1 MIMHS
6 RQRLVTALL
15 AGALLSSSPLW
26 AEEPTT
32 DDSMSYSSIVETMS
46 HKEGFLTFYR
56 DQTTGETLFAINES
70 QLNQPMI
77 YLAQSLDGIVEA
89 GHFRGNFRETRVI
102 EFRRYFDRIDIV
114 ALNPRFQ
121 FDPNNPLS
129 RAANAN
135 ISQATLATL
144 PIIAEEEGQI
154 LLSADRLFIG
164 DALHKLTPTLDRR
177 SSGAGFMMG
186 ELLEHRSRFSAER
199 VYPRNVDVVIDYVFL
214 NNEPQES
221 SAAQADA
228 RITQIR
234 LQHSLIALP
243 ENDYQ
248 PRADDARI
256 GYFTQSFDRMT
267 DSSWAPYGDV
277 INRWHL
283 EKKHPEQDLSEPVE
297 PIVWWIENT
306 TPHEWRKAIRQGVEG
321 WNIAFEAAGFK
332 NALVVKE
339 QPDDAEWES
348 GDINYNVLRW
358 TSSPQPLFGGY
369 GPSLANPLTG
379 EIIAANIMLEHI
391 FLSNVW
397 LTEQVFAPVTPT
409 QQTHTHIIN
418 GQPVHCSAAH
428 SLQQGLMMARATYG
442 LPTGEAFADNERL
455 QQGLRHLV
463 MHEIG
468 HTLGLN
474 HNMKSHSL
482 WDNEQIHDKSLTK
495 GVLSGS
501 VMDYAPI
508 NLAPV
513 GKPQGDYYS
522 YLPGP
527 YDIWAIEYGYS
538 PALADPEQ
546 ESQRLERILQRSHQ
560 PELAFAN
567 DADDMRFPGVHI
579 DPRAM
584 IGAHSSDPIT
594 YATQRFELIKHTY
607 PQLLQTARVPG
618 QSHQQLLISAN
629 VLFNH
634 YLNQANVV
642 SRYIGGIYVERAVV
656 GQDPQVKP
664 FTPVALADQQRAMR
678 TLANYVFAPDVLQEM
693 MPLLNYMQPQRRGF
707 ARYGINEDP
716 KPHQRLFAMQQMI
729 LDHLLHPNVTMRLSD
744 SRLYGNQYSV
754 NQMLSELTNA
764 IFVDA
769 RQVNSISQMLQ
780 VSYVQRLI
788 VIANLDKENESEH
801 DFVTRSEALAQLHA
815 IRKMRLS
822 RHVSDE
828 VKNHYQFINQMIDGA
843 LK

>member
-6 RQRLVTALL
+6 RQRLVVALL
-15 AGALLSSSPLW
+15 TGALLSSSPIW
-26 AEEPTT
+26 AEEPAV
-32 DDSMSYSSIVETMS
+32 DDAMSYTSIVETMS
-46 HKEGFLTFYR
+46 QKEGWLNFYR
-56 DQTTGETLFAINES
+56 DQTTGETLFSLNES

-77 YLAQSLDGIVEA
+77 YLAQSLDGIAEA
-89 GHFRGNFRETRVI
+89 RHFRGNFRETRVI

-121 FDPNNPLS
+121 FDEHSPLA

-135 ISQATLATL
+135 ISEATLASL
-144 PIIAEEEGQI
+144 PIIAEDEGKI

-164 DALHKLTPTLDRR
+164 DALHKLTPISDRR
-177 SSGAGFMMG
+177 SSRPGFMMG

-199 VYPRNVDVVIDYVFL
+199 VYPHNVDVVIDYVFL
-214 NNEPQES
+214 NNDPQES
-221 SAAQADA
+221 SDAQADA

-243 ENDYQ
+243 DNNYQ

-256 GYFTQSFDRMT
+256 GYFSQSFDRMT
-267 DSSWAPYGDV
+267 DSSWTPYGDV

-283 EKKHPEQDLSEPVE
+283 EKKHPEQAMSEPVE

-306 TPHEWRKAIRQGVEG
+306 TPHEWREAIRQGVEG

-339 QPDDAEWES
+339 QPDDAEWEA
-348 GDINYNVLRW
+348 GDINYNVIRW
-358 TSSPQPLFGGY
+358 TSSPRPLFGGY

-379 EIIAANIMLEHI
+379 EIIAANIMLEHV

-397 LTEQVFAPVTPT
+397 LTEQVFAPFTLT
-409 QQTHTHIIN
+409 QQPHTHTIN
-418 GQPVHCSAAH
+418 GEQVLCSAAH

-442 LPTGEAFADNERL
+442 LPSGDDFASNQRL

-463 MHEIG
+463 MHEVG
-468 HTLGLN
+468 HTLGLS

-482 WDNEQIHDKSLTK
+482 WDNEQIHDKSVTQ

-501 VMDYAPI
+501 VMDYTPI

-513 GKPQGDYYS
+513 GKEQGDYYS

-527 YDIWAIEYGYS
+527 YDMWAIEYGYS
-538 PALADPEQ
+538 PALEDPKQ
-546 ESQRLERILQRSHQ
+546 EAQRLEAILQRSHQ
-560 PELAFAN
+560 PELAFGN
-567 DADDMRFPGVHI
+567 DADDMRFPGIHI
-579 DPRAM
+579 DPRVM

-607 PQLLQTARVPG
+607 PQLIQTARVPG
-618 QSHQQLLISAN
+618 QSHQQILSSAN
-629 VLFNH
+629 VLLGH

-642 SRYIGGIYVERAVV
+642 SRFIGGIYVERAVV
-656 GQDPQVKP
+656 GQQSEVKP
-664 FTPVALADQQRAMR
+664 FTPVPLADQQRAMR
-678 TLANYVFAPDVLQEM
+678 ILADYVFAPDVLQEM

-707 ARYGINEDP
+707 ERGGSNEDP
-716 KPHQRLFAMQQMI
+716 KPHQRLFTMQQMI

-744 SRLYGNQYSV
+744 SRLYGNEYTV
-754 NQMLSELTNA
+754 HQMLSELTKA
-764 IFVDA
+764 IFVNP
-769 RQVNSISQMLQ
+769 RKVNTISQMLQ
-780 VSYVQRLI
+780 VSYVKRLI
-788 VIANLDKENESEH
+788 AIANLDPEFESEH
-801 DFVTRSEALAQLHA
+801 DFVTRSEALAQLQH
-815 IRKMRLS
+815 IRKIRLS

-828 VKNHYQFINQMIDGA
+828 VKNHHQFINQIIDKA
-843 LK
+843 IK

>member
-1 MIMHS
+1 MIMHF
-6 RQRLVTALL
+6 RQQTVVALL
-15 AGALLSSSPLW
+15 TSALLISFPVSASPPPDAHSL
-26 AEEPTT
+26 
-32 DDSMSYSSIVETMS
+32 SYRNIVETMS
-46 HKEGFLTFYR
+46 HKEGFLNFYR
-56 DQTTGETLFAINES
+56 DQITGETLFSIHES
-70 QLNQPMI
+70 QLHHPMI
-77 YLAQSLDGIVEA
+77 YLAQSLDGIVET
-89 GHFRGNFRETRVI
+89 GHFRGNYRQTRII

-121 FDPNNPLS
+121 FDVNHPLS

-144 PIIAEEEGQI
+144 PIIAEEEGNI
-154 LLSADRLFIG
+154 LLSADRLFIS
-164 DALHKLTPTLDRR
+164 DALHKLTPTLDNH
-177 SSGAGFMMG
+177 SIEQGFIMG
-186 ELLEHRSRFSAER
+186 DLLEHRSRFSAER
-199 VYPRNVDVVIDYVFL
+199 IYPRNVDIVVDYVFL
-214 NNEPQES
+214 NNEPQHYS
-221 SAAQADA
+221 TAQADA

-243 ENDYQ
+243 DNNYQ

-267 DSSWAPYGDV
+267 ESSWAPYGDV

-283 EKKHPEQDLSEPVE
+283 EKKHPEQALSEPVK

-306 TPHEWRKAIRQGVEG
+306 TPYEWRDAIRQGVES

-332 NALVVKE
+332 HALVVKE
-339 QPDDAEWES
+339 QPDDAEWQA

-358 TSSPQPLFGGY
+358 ASSPQPSFGGY

-379 EIIAANIMLEHI
+379 EIIAANIMLEHA
-391 FLSNVW
+391 FLTNVW
-397 LTEQVFAPVTPT
+397 RTGQVFAPLKSSPSHMV
-409 QQTHTHIIN
+409 N
-418 GQPVHCSAAH
+418 GPQVHCSAAD
-428 SLQQGLMMARATYG
+428 SLHQGLLMANATYG
-442 LPTGEAFADNERL
+442 LPSGEQFANNERL
-455 QQGLRHLV
+455 QQSLRHLV

-468 HTLGLN
+468 HTLGLS
-474 HNMKSHSL
+474 HNMKAHSL
-482 WDNEQIHDKSLTK
+482 WDNTQIHDKSLTK

-513 GKPQGDYYS
+513 GIVQGDYYS
-522 YLPGP
+522 YSPGP

-538 PALADPEQ
+538 PALADAEQ

-567 DADDMRFPGVHI
+567 DADDMRLPGVHI

-594 YATQRFELIKHTY
+594 YATQRFELIKQTY
-607 PQLLQTARVPG
+607 PQLLQTTRVAG
-618 QSHQQLLISAN
+618 QSHQQLLSSAN
-629 VLFNH
+629 VLFDH

-656 GQDPQVKP
+656 GQQSAVKP
-664 FTPVALADQQRAMR
+664 FTPVPLAEQQRAMR
-678 TLANYVFAPDVLQEM
+678 TLARYVFAPDVLQEM

-707 ARYGINEDP
+707 ERYNMNEDP
-716 KPHQRLFAMQQMI
+716 KPHQRLFVMQQII
-729 LDHLLHPNVTMRLSD
+729 LDHLLHPSVTMRLSD
-744 SRLYGNQYSV
+744 SQLYGNQYTV
-754 NQMLSELTNA
+754 NQMLSELTQA

-769 RQVNSISQMLQ
+769 RQVNTISQMLQ

-788 VIANLDKENESEH
+788 VIANLDPESGSEH
-801 DFVTRSEALAQLHA
+801 DFVTRSEALAQLNA
-815 IRKMRLS
+815 IRKMRIS

-828 VKNHYQFINQMIDGA
+828 VKNHYQFINQMIDKA
-843 LK
+843 RK

>member
-339 QPDDAEWES
+339 QPDDAEWEA
-348 GDINYNVLRW
+348 GDIN
-358 TSSPQPLFGGY
+358 
-369 GPSLANPLTG
+369 
-379 EIIAANIMLEHI
+379 
-391 FLSNVW
+391 
-397 LTEQVFAPVTPT
+397 
-409 QQTHTHIIN
+409 
-418 GQPVHCSAAH
+418 
-428 SLQQGLMMARATYG
+428 
-442 LPTGEAFADNERL
+442 
-455 QQGLRHLV
+455 
-463 MHEIG
+463 
-468 HTLGLN
+468 
-474 HNMKSHSL
+474 
-482 WDNEQIHDKSLTK
+482 
-495 GVLSGS
+495 
-501 VMDYAPI
+501 
-508 NLAPV
+508 
-513 GKPQGDYYS
+513 
-522 YLPGP
+522 
-527 YDIWAIEYGYS
+527 
-538 PALADPEQ
+538 
-546 ESQRLERILQRSHQ
+546 
-560 PELAFAN
+560 
-567 DADDMRFPGVHI
+567 
-579 DPRAM
+579 
-584 IGAHSSDPIT
+584 
-594 YATQRFELIKHTY
+594 
-607 PQLLQTARVPG
+607 
-618 QSHQQLLISAN
+618 
-629 VLFNH
+629 
-634 YLNQANVV
+634 
-642 SRYIGGIYVERAVV
+642 
-656 GQDPQVKP
+656 
-664 FTPVALADQQRAMR
+664 
-678 TLANYVFAPDVLQEM
+678 
-693 MPLLNYMQPQRRGF
+693 
-707 ARYGINEDP
+707 
-716 KPHQRLFAMQQMI
+716 
-729 LDHLLHPNVTMRLSD
+729 
-744 SRLYGNQYSV
+744 
-754 NQMLSELTNA
+754 
-764 IFVDA
+764 
-769 RQVNSISQMLQ
+769 
-780 VSYVQRLI
+780 
-788 VIANLDKENESEH
+788 
-801 DFVTRSEALAQLHA
+801 
-815 IRKMRLS
+815 
-822 RHVSDE
+822 
-828 VKNHYQFINQMIDGA
+828 
-843 LK
+843 